1 MTRVFISILLIIPA
15 CLFAQTPE
23 ITLTQGLVIKNSC
36 LVKTGAY
43 TLQAGAET
51 FADSSG
57 RSNLASTITIEGD
70 GITVD
75 FQAAELRSTADIKRP
90 DKFSGLAILV
100 KGKNITLKNAIVR
113 GFKIA
118 LFANGADNLRLENC
132 DFSYNYRPQ
141 LQSIREREDFSD
153 WLSYHHNEKDEWMR
167 YGAAFYLKNCRS
179 VTVKGCRA
187 TGNQNA
193 LLMTGCDEGVVYN
206 NFFHFNSGLGIGLY
220 RSSRNKLM
228 HNMLDWNVRGYSHHF
243 YERGQDSAGILLY
256 EQSNEN
262 LIAFNSVTHSGDGL
276 FLWAGQSTM
285 DSGEGGCNDNFIYGN
300 DFSRAPTNGIEV
312 TFSRNKIQGNLIQ
325 ECTYGIWGG
334 YSYESTIMGN
344 LIATC
349 KTGIAIEHGQ
359 QNTISRNLFMGDSSG
374 INLWARES
382 QPGDW
387 GYAKKRDTRNRDA
400 VVDRNVFLDV
410 RKPLKI
416 SNSENISINGENL
429 FFGYEKV
436 LETPKPNQGLK
447 FLRNDIY
454 GTEAQLGMVWKNP
467 AIADSKNLNFSH
479 LGEPE
484 NPYAALDIPLSEL
497 HEPDSLPDGMLA
509 MLPDNFPQGRQ
520 FIIVDE
526 WGPFDFR
533 RPVAVLDTVAGNTY
547 RLVLLGPTGDWRVS
561 GMKGVKTISEKQ
573 GAVPASITVERD
585 PAAPVI
591 EIQFSYISPQAI
603 SSVFGEKIAAGR
615 PYTFNFKRFEK
626 KLKWQVKYFNYE
638 GEMPGD
644 NFASEKPVAEQSVD
658 ELYFAWWGKPAEG
671 VQEDKFATESSSTF
685 DIAPGDYYFK
695 LSSDDGARLYVDG
708 EMLIDHWNVHEPTTD
723 EIKVT
728 LGGRHTIRIEHFE
741 AGGFSTLGFRMDS
754 SDW

>member
-1 MTRVFISILLIIPA
+1 MKHYRLILFLLLPILIN
-15 CLFAQTPE
+15 AQNTE
-23 ITLTQGLVIKNSC
+23 ITLTQGMVIRKSC
-36 LVKTGAY
+36 LVKTDQY
-43 TLQAGAET
+43 ILEAGAET
-51 FADSSG
+51 YAEPVDLSA
-57 RSNLASTITIEGD
+57 LAATITIEGD

-75 FQAAELRSTADIKRP
+75 FKAAELRSAADITRP
-90 DKFSGLAILV
+90 DKFTGLAILI
-100 KGKNITLKNAIVR
+100 KGKNITLKNAVVR

-153 WLSYHHNEKDEWMR
+153 WLSYHHNDKDEWMR
-167 YGAAFYLKNCRS
+167 YGAAFYLKNCRAL
-179 VTVKGCRA
+179 TVKGCRA

-193 LLMTGCDEGVVYN
+193 LLLTGCDEGTVYN

-220 RSSRNKLM
+220 KSSRNKLM
-228 HNMLDWNVRGYSHHF
+228 HNMLDWNVRGYSHDF
-243 YERGQDSAGILLY
+243 YARGQDSAGILLY

-262 LIAFNSVTHSGDGL
+262 LIAFNSATHSGDGL

-334 YSYESTIMGN
+334 YSYESTFMGN

-359 QNTISRNLFMGDSSG
+359 QNTISRNLFMGDSTG

-382 QPGDW
+382 QPSDW
-387 GYAKKRDTRNRDA
+387 GYAQKRDTRNRDG
-400 VVDRNVFLDV
+400 VIDRNVFLEV

-429 FFGYEKV
+429 FFGFENV
-436 LETPKPNQGLK
+436 LETPKPNEGMK

-454 GTEAQLGMVWKNP
+454 GTKEQISAVWKNP
-467 AIADSKNLNFSH
+467 SIADSKNVNFSH
-479 LGEPE
+479 IGEPE
-484 NPYAALDIPLSEL
+484 NPYAALDIPFSEL
-497 HEPDSLPDGMLA
+497 HEPDSLADGMLA
-509 MLPDNFPQGRQ
+509 VLPDGFPQGRQ

-533 RPVAVLDTVAGNTY
+533 RPIAMLDTIAGNIY
-547 RLVLLGPTGDWRVS
+547 SFDLLGPSGDWRIS
-561 GMKGVKTISEKQ
+561 SLKGVKTVSAKQ
-573 GAVPASITVERD
+573 GTIPSSITVERD
-585 PAAPVI
+585 PAADAI
-591 EIQFSYISPQAI
+591 EILFSYIGPQTI
-603 SSVFGEKIAAGR
+603 TTVFGEKIAAGR
-615 PYTFNFKRFEK
+615 PYSFDFKRFEK
-626 KLKWQVKYFNYE
+626 KLNWQVKYFNYD
-638 GEMPGD
+638 GEMPAE
-644 NFASEKPVAEQSVD
+644 NFSSEKPVAEQSVD

-671 VQEDKFATESSSTF
+671 VNEDKFATESSTTF
-685 DIAPGDYYFK
+685 DIAPGEYVIH
-695 LSSDDGARLYVDG
+695 LTSDDGARLYVDE
-708 EMLIDHWNVHEPTTD
+708 EMILDHWNVHEPATD

-741 AGGFSTLGFRMDS
+741 AGGFSTLGFRMGVAD
-754 SDW
+754 